1 MKRWFRLLIGAAV
14 LFVVTGCGHMEGY
27 LDIAREKGMSAEYMA
42 ALKQWTRSQTVHSQ
56 FETRVSISATYR
68 GPEFKRAYLKEY
80 ARIYSL
86 GETEQKAKADIQT
99 ALASEFTE
107 FMFYAYTPEKSSN
120 DFDRQGSVWTIY
132 LIDSKGARVQ
142 PVEVRRIEP
151 VTPLVT
157 EFFPYVN
164 PHYGIAYHLRFPP
177 FARDLADGSPVKLIF
192 AGVIGRVE
200 LEFGG
205 R

>member
-1 MKRWFRLLIGAAV
+1 MKRWFRLVIGAAV
-14 LFVVTGCGHMEGY
+14 LFAVAGCGHLEGY

-42 ALKQWTRSQTVHSQ
+42 ALKRWTCSQTVYSQ
-56 FETRVSISATYR
+56 FETRVYISATFR
-68 GPEFKRAYLKEY
+68 GPEFRQAYLREY

-86 GETEQKAKADIQT
+86 GESEQKAKADIQA
-99 ALASEFTE
+99 ALASDFTE
-107 FMFYAYTPEKSSN
+107 FIFYAYTPEKSSN
-120 DFDRQGSVWTIY
+120 DFDKRGSVWTIY
-132 LIDSKGARVQ
+132 LLDPQGAKVH
-142 PVEVRRIEP
+142 PVEVRRIDP
-151 VTPLVT
+151 VTPVVT

-164 PHYGIAYHLRFPP
+164 PYYGIAYHLRFPP
-177 FARDLADGSPVKLIF
+177 FAKDWAEGSPVKLVF